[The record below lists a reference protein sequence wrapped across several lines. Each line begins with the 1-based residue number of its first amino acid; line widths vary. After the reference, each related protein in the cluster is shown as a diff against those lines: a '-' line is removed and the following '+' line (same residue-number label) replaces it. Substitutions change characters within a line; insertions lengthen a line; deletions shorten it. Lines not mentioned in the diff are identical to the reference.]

1 MSHILIVDPVAP
13 RCRVVLELLATVGW
27 EPEAV
32 PTPWEA
38 LEVIKHK
45 PLRLIVVNGGQHSSA
60 GLALS
65 YLLRTCRE
73 WAHIPVLQLGGDDD
87 ESEAREATRA
97 GVNFH
102 IGYDIGFE
110 DLLLRLALMMG
121 NEPATR
127 AIVEASPASAFD
139 EALTQVWQAQTE
151 LLHHPHLLPGT
162 LHAAREVL
170 ERLLSLRRDDA
181 SVDAAMALTRV
192 PRGGPALRQW
202 ADRHLPCPPQTLDPA
217 FERLM
222 GRCVSPLSWTAEP
235 RSSPTA

>member
-1 MSHILIVDPVAP
+1 LP
-13 RCRVVLELLATVGW
+13 RAAGW
-27 EPEAV
+27 CWNCWP
-32 PTPWEA
+32 PWA
-38 LEVIKHK
+38 GSLRPCPPLGRPGVIKRK
-45 PLRLIVVNGGQHSSA
+45 PLRLIVVNGGSHSSA

-65 YLLRTCRE
+65 YLLRTCRD

-102 IGYDIGFE
+102 IGYDTGFE

-139 EALTQVWQAQTE
+139 EALTQVWQAQTD

-170 ERLLSLRRDDA
+170 ERLLSLRRDEA
-181 SVDAAMALTRV
+181 SVEAAMALTRV
-192 PRGGPALRQW
+192 PRGGR
-202 ADRHLPCPPQTLDPA
+202 
-217 FERLM
+217 
-222 GRCVSPLSWTAEP
+222 RCANG
-235 RSSPTA
+235 PTATCPARRRPWTRPSSG